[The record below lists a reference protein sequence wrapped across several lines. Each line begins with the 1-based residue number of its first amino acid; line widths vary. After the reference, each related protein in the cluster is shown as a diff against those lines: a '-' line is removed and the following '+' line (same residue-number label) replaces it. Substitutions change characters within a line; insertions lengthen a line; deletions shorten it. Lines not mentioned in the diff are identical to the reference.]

1 MQVHLYTAV
10 LLGAVRTTRPT
21 KLSEV
26 YAVELASGVKPL
38 WDGAADLP
46 HRVLHLARVAARR
59 LTPDPERV
67 RIILLYVHLLAN
79 PPLSTQPLLSAS
91 LPEDGYWPSCLH
103 MRAKSRP
110 AHIREALS
118 E

>member
-1 MQVHLYTAV
+1 MREKATRGPNAV
-10 LLGAVRTTRPT
+10 LGRGGSLR
-21 KLSEV
+21 S
-26 YAVELASGVKPL
+26 ASLP
-38 WDGAADLP
+38 AA
-46 HRVLHLARVAARR
+46 HTVVAARR

-79 PPLSTQPLLSAS
+79 PPLSTQPLLSAP

-118 E
+118 EQVVLLHAL